1 MKCVRVC
8 YEQKMQR
15 VKLICHISQIYQGS
29 VGLSLYILLTLPS
42 SQVVGHTQAYTDSAE
57 EFLPSSC
64 CILLRGRARDK
75 ARDSREMD
83 ICGMTQ
89 RS

>member
-57 EFLPSSC
+57 EFLPQQ
-64 CILLRGRARDK
+64 LLYFVKG
-75 ARDSREMD
+75 
-83 ICGMTQ
+83 
-89 RS
+89 

>member
-15 VKLICHISQIYQGS
+15 VTFICHISQIYQGS

-42 SQVVGHTQAYTDSAE
+42 SQVVGHTPAYTDSAE

-64 CILLRGRARDK
+64 CILLRGRARHN